1 MNSFEPEVTKES
13 PESELSLSKPPH
25 HQNSWRWIFLLIA
38 IAAIGGTFWQ
48 IFKPG
53 INQPQA
59 AVAQPETP
67 PRPISTTNLATGDAT
82 REVELLGQVESR
94 QQANVRSQ
102 IDGLVE
108 SVLVEPG
115 DRVTQGMTIAILDNA
130 DGEVALSQAK
140 ARLAQAQSNLAR
152 LEVGTRPEIIA
163 QRQAVLSSA
172 RAREQEAQDNLKRT
186 SDLVAQGAQSQRTL
200 IEARSA
206 VDDSRGNT
214 LEAEASLQEAIAGP
228 IPEEIEA
235 QRANVAAAEASVN
248 RAEID
253 LQRTQIQAIS
263 DGVVEQRHVSAGDY
277 VESADEI
284 ATLVASDSLDVFLE
298 VPEELTSSIKPGLPV
313 TLNTRALPQWQGRA
327 TITGIVPTTDTASRR
342 QRVRVRLDNPPA
354 GLLSGM
360 AVLGNLQL
368 QSDREAYP
376 KGNRP
381 SFTISR
387 DAVTRRQD
395 RWLVY
400 TVADNQVQEIKVE
413 MIADMGDRVAI
424 YNPQL
429 RSGQAI
435 VLRGGDGLSD
445 GAMVKVVGNK

>member
-1 MNSFEPEVTKES
+1 MNTFEPEVKKES
-13 PESELSLSKPPH
+13 PESEPSLSKPPH
-25 HQNSWRWIFLLIA
+25 HQNSWRWILVFIA
-38 IAAIGGTFWQ
+38 IAAIGGIWQ

-53 INQPQA
+53 ANPPQP
-59 AVAQPETP
+59 AVAQQKTT
-67 PRPISTTNLATGDAT
+67 PRPIATTNLTTGNAT

-94 QQANVRSQ
+94 QQANIRSR

-108 SVLVEPG
+108 EILVEPG
-115 DRVTQGMTIAILDNA
+115 DRVTQGMTIAILDDA
-130 DGEVALSQAK
+130 DGTVELAEAK

-152 LEVGTRPEIIA
+152 LEVGTRPEVIA
-163 QRQAVLSSA
+163 QRRAVLSSA
-172 RAREQEAQDNLKRT
+172 RAREQEVQDNLRRS
-186 SDLVAQGAQSQRTL
+186 SDLVAQGAQSQRSL

-206 VDDSRGNT
+206 VDDARGNT

-228 IPEEIEA
+228 IREEIEA
-235 QRANVAAAEASVN
+235 QRANVAAAEAAVN

-253 LQRTQIQAIS
+253 LERTQIQAIS
-263 DGVVEQRHVSAGDY
+263 DGVVQQRHVSAGDY
-277 VESADEI
+277 VESADQI

-298 VPEELTSSIKPGLPV
+298 VPEELASSIQPGLPV

-360 AVLGNLQL
+360 AVMGNLQL
-368 QSDREAYP
+368 ESDRS
-376 KGNRP
+376 
-381 SFTISR
+381 SFVISR
-387 DAVTRRQD
+387 DAITRRQD
-395 RWLVY
+395 RWLIY
-400 TVADNQVQEIKVE
+400 TVADDQVQEIEVE

-424 YNPQL
+424 YDEQL

-445 GAMVKVVGNK
+445 GAMVKVVGSGSK

>member
-1 MNSFEPEVTKES
+1 MNSFEPEVTEES
-13 PESELSLSKPPH
+13 PESEPSLSKPPH
-25 HQNSWRWIFLLIA
+25 HQNSWRWILIFIA
-38 IAAIGGTFWQ
+38 IAAIGGTLWQ
-48 IFKPG
+48 IFKPDV
-53 INQPQA
+53 NPPQA
-59 AVAQPETP
+59 AVAQPETT
-67 PRPISTTNLATGDAT
+67 PRPISTTNLAAGTAT
-82 REVELLGQVESR
+82 RNVELLGQVESR

-108 SVLVEPG
+108 SVLIEPG
-115 DRVTQGMTIAILDNA
+115 DRVTQGMTIAILDDA

-172 RAREQEAQDNLKRT
+172 RAREREARDNLKR
-186 SDLVAQGAQSQRTL
+186 SSELVAQGAQSQRSL

-206 VDDSRGNT
+206 VDDARGNT

-235 QRANVAAAEASVN
+235 QRANVAAAEAAVS

-253 LQRTQIQAIS
+253 LQRTQIQAIA
-263 DGVVEQRHVSAGDY
+263 DGVVQQRHVSAGDY

-298 VPEELTSSIKPGLPV
+298 VPEELTSSIQPGLPV
-313 TLNTRALPQWQGRA
+313 TLNTRALSQWEGRA

-342 QRVRVRLDNPPA
+342 QRVRVRLDNPPP

-360 AVLGNLQL
+360 AVVGNLQL
-368 QSDREAYP
+368 QSDR
-376 KGNRP
+376 P
-381 SFTISR
+381 SFVISR
-387 DAVTRRQD
+387 DAITRRED
-395 RWLVY
+395 RWLIY
-400 TVADNQVQEIKVE
+400 TVANNQAQEIEVE
-413 MIADMGDRVAI
+413 MIADMGNRVAI

-435 VLRGGDGLSD
+435 VLKGGDGLSD
-445 GAMVKVVGNK
+445 GAMVKVVGRGARLAPIK

>member
-1 MNSFEPEVTKES
+1 MNTFEPKVTKES
-13 PESELSLSKPPH
+13 PESEPSLSKPPH
-25 HQNSWRWIFLLIA
+25 HQNSWRWIVIFIA
-38 IAAIGGTFWQ
+38 IAVIGGTLWQ
-48 IFKPG
+48 IFKPDVS
-53 INQPQA
+53 QPQA
-59 AVAQPETP
+59 AVAQQKTT
-67 PRPISTTNLATGDAT
+67 PRPISTTNLATGTAT
-82 REVELLGQVESR
+82 RNIQLLGQVESR

-108 SVLVEPG
+108 EILVEPG

-163 QRQAVLSSA
+163 QRRAVLSSA
-172 RAREQEAQDNLKRT
+172 RAREQEARDNLERT
-186 SDLVAQGAQSQRTL
+186 SDLVAQGAQSQRSL

-206 VDDSRGNT
+206 VDDARGNT

-228 IPEEIEA
+228 IREEIEA
-235 QRANVAAAEASVN
+235 QRANVAAAEAAVN

-253 LQRTQIQAIS
+253 LQRTQIQAIAE
-263 DGVVEQRHVSAGDY
+263 GIVQQRHVSAGDY

-298 VPEELTSSIKPGLPV
+298 VPEELTSSIKPGLAV

-327 TITGIVPTTDTASRR
+327 TITGIVPTTDRASRR
-342 QRVRVRLDNPPA
+342 QRVRVRLDNPPP

-360 AVLGNLQL
+360 AVMGNLQL
-368 QSDREAYP
+368 KSDRS
-376 KGNRP
+376 
-381 SFTISR
+381 SFVISR
-387 DAVTRRQD
+387 DAITRRED

-400 TVADNQVQEIKVE
+400 TLANNQAREIEVE

-429 RSGQAI
+429 QSGQAI

-445 GAMVKVVGNK
+445 GAMVKVVN

>member
-1 MNSFEPEVTKES
+1 MNNFEPEVIKES
-13 PESELSLSKPPH
+13 PELEPSLSKPPH
-25 HQNSWRWIFLLIA
+25 HQNSWRWILLFVA
-38 IAAIGGTFWQ
+38 IAVIGGTLWQ
-48 IFKPG
+48 IFKPDVS
-53 INQPQA
+53 QPQA
-59 AVAQPETP
+59 AVAQPTIP
-67 PRPISTTNLATGDAT
+67 PRPISTTNLATGTAT
-82 REVELLGQVESR
+82 RNIQLLGQVESR

-102 IDGLVE
+102 IDGLVQ
-108 SVLVEPG
+108 SVLIEPG

-130 DGEVALSQAK
+130 DGEVALAQAK

-152 LEVGTRPEIIA
+152 LEVGTRPEIIT

-172 RAREQEAQDNLKRT
+172 QAREREARDNLKRT
-186 SDLVAQGAQSQRTL
+186 SDLVTQGAQSQRSL

-228 IPEEIEA
+228 IREEIEA
-235 QRANVAAAEASVN
+235 QKANVAAAEAAVN
-248 RAEID
+248 RAEIG
-253 LQRTQIQAIS
+253 LQRTQIQAIAE
-263 DGVVEQRHVSAGDY
+263 GIVQQRHVSAGDY

-298 VPEELTSSIKPGLPV
+298 VPEELTSRIKPGLAV

-342 QRVRVRLDNPPA
+342 QRVRVGLDNPPP

-360 AVLGNLQL
+360 AVMGNLQL
-368 QSDREAYP
+368 KSDREAYP

-381 SFTISR
+381 SFMISR
-387 DAVTRRQD
+387 DAITRRED

-400 TVADNQVQEIKVE
+400 TLADNQAREIEVE

-445 GAMVKVVGNK
+445 GAMVKVVN

>member
-1 MNSFEPEVTKES
+1 MNTFEPEVTKES
-13 PESELSLSKPPH
+13 PESEPSLSQPPH
-25 HQNSWRWIFLLIA
+25 HQNSWRWILVFMA
-38 IAAIGGTFWQ
+38 IAAIGGTLWQ
-48 IFKPG
+48 ILKPG
-53 INQPQA
+53 VNPPQA
-59 AVAQPETP
+59 AVAQQKTT
-67 PRPISTTNLATGDAT
+67 PRPISTTNLATGNAT

-94 QQANVRSQ
+94 QQANIRSR

-108 SVLVEPG
+108 EILVEPG
-115 DRVTQGMTIAILDNA
+115 DRVSQGMTIAILDNA

-152 LEVGTRPEIIA
+152 LEVGTRPEIIT

-172 RAREQEAQDNLKRT
+172 RAREREARDNLERT
-186 SDLVAQGAQSQRTL
+186 SDLVAQGAQSQRSL

-214 LEAEASLQEAIAGP
+214 LESEASLQEAIAGP
-228 IPEEIEA
+228 IREEIEA
-235 QRANVAAAEASVN
+235 QRANVAAAEAAVN

-253 LQRTQIQAIS
+253 LQRTQIQAIA
-263 DGVVEQRHVSAGDY
+263 DGVVQQRHVSAGDY

-298 VPEELTSSIKPGLPV
+298 VPEELASSIQPGLPV

-360 AVLGNLQL
+360 AVMGNLQL
-368 QSDREAYP
+368 KSDREAYP

-381 SFTISR
+381 SFTTSR

-400 TVADNQVQEIKVE
+400 TVADNQVREIEVE

-424 YNPQL
+424 YDEQL

-445 GAMVKVVGNK
+445 GAVVKVVR